1 VSWRGGLVEKE
12 LRVRRIS
19 PVLMRRLSVI
29 LLFGALASLLVIP
42 STISAPAVR
51 SRPVRPD
58 VSTLRLAGVDAAALA
73 ELRKQDPAA
82 RPAVLTSRRATNAFR
97 LVGVSWVPGVAAPRI
112 DVVVRTRGD
121 RGWSEWRD
129 LEVEGATASPRGAL
143 EPEDAVGDVRGGTEP
158 LYVGPSSAVQVRVDL
173 VGGVL
178 PADLRVDL
186 VDPGSSAADAG
197 VGTASVSSAGAAVAQ
212 PAIVTRAQWGAD
224 ESLRAGFA
232 GYGETVK
239 AAFVHHT
246 TGASDYTSAEVPG
259 MIRAIYAYHTQ
270 TLGWS
275 DIGYNFIVDRFGRLY
290 EGRWGG
296 MDKPVIGAHTGG
308 FNTDTVGVA
317 ALGDHEVDAVPA
329 AVEAAFGQILG
340 WKLGL
345 HGRDPYGRASLVSG
359 GGSSSRYPA
368 GQVVDFDVV
377 SGHRDASYTL
387 CPGQYLYPRLPQLR
401 SEAAS
406 YMGRPGPFRAVR
418 PARIVDTR
426 TGLGLP
432 AGVVPA
438 GASRS
443 FQVTGR
449 GGVPAIGVGTVVL
462 NVTAVAPN
470 RAGYLTVHPAGRP
483 RPTTSN
489 LNLSA
494 GRTVPNLVHVATG
507 SGGKVTVYVANADVH
522 VVVDVFGWTGN
533 GGTAFPPGEGL
544 FNPVAPYRALDTRK
558 TTALGPG
565 ESRRLLL
572 TGTGGTGGVPAAGV
586 AAVVVNLT
594 VTRPTSPGFLT
605 VYPGGQPLPA
615 TSNLNFVAG
624 ETRANRV
631 IVPVGSDGT
640 VAIYNR
646 SGSSHVIVD
655 VNGWYTGAGAATG
668 GSEFTGL
675 TPFRFEDTR
684 RSPLGPM
691 IDETRTYQVA
701 GSAGIPAAGT
711 AGAPTAVVLNVTA
724 IHTATTTSGYLTL
737 YPADA
742 ATRPTVSDV
751 NFTGSQ
757 TVPNLVVVK
766 LAPNGAFS
774 LAAATPDAT
783 HAVIDVL
790 GYYTPQQGTSTM
802 GGPGLR

>member
-1 VSWRGGLVEKE
+1 M
-12 LRVRRIS
+12 RVRAIS
-19 PVLMRRLSVI
+19 PVLLRRASVT
-29 LLFGALASLLVIP
+29 LLLGALASVLVVP
-42 STISAPAVR
+42 STVSAPAA
-51 SRPVRPD
+51 RPHP
-58 VSTLRLAGVDAAALA
+58 VSPEVDELRLAGVDAAALA

-82 RPAVLTSRRATNAFR
+82 HPVVLTSRRATPAFR
-97 LVGVSWVPGVAAPRI
+97 LLGVSWIPGAAAPRI
-112 DVVVRTRGD
+112 DVTVRTHD
-121 RGWSEWRD
+121 ERGWSPWRD
-129 LEVEGATASPRGAL
+129 LEVEDVTASPRGAL
-143 EPEDAVGDVRGGTEP
+143 QPEDAVGDTRAGTEP
-158 LYVGPSSAVQVRVDL
+158 LYSGPSSGVQVRVDL
-173 VGGVL
+173 VDGLL

-186 VDPGSSAADAG
+186 VDPGTSAADSG
-197 VGTASVSSAGAAVAQ
+197 VGAASVSSAAAAVTQ
-212 PAIVTRAQWGAD
+212 PPIVTRAQWGAD
-224 ESLRAGFA
+224 ESLRGGFA
-232 GYGETVK
+232 GYGETIK

-296 MDKPVIGAHTGG
+296 IDKPVIGAHTGG

-317 ALGDHEVDAVPA
+317 ALGDYEADPVPA
-329 AVEAAFGQILG
+329 AVEAGFGQVLG

-345 HGRDPYGRASLVSG
+345 HGRDPYGRTTLVSG
-359 GGSSSRYPA
+359 GGASSRYPI
-368 GQVVDFDVV
+368 GQVVEFDVV
-377 SGHRDASYTL
+377 SGHRDASFTL
-387 CPGQYLYPRLPQLR
+387 CPGRYLYPRLPVLR
-401 SEAAS
+401 SEAAT
-406 YMGRPGPFRAVR
+406 YMGQPGPFRAVR
-418 PARIVDTR
+418 PSRIVDTR

-438 GASRS
+438 GASRT

-449 GGVPAIGVGTVVL
+449 GGVPVSGVGTVVL
-462 NVTAVAPN
+462 NVTAVQPN
-470 RAGYLTVHPAGRP
+470 RAGYLTVYPAGRA

-489 LNLSA
+489 LNLTA
-494 GRTVPNLVHVATG
+494 GRTVPNLVHVAAG
-507 SGGKVTVYVANADVH
+507 SGGKVTIYVANADVH
-522 VVVDVFGWTGN
+522 VVVDVFGWTSN
-533 GGTAFPPGEGL
+533 GGAAFSQGEGL
-544 FNPVAPYRALDTRK
+544 FDPVAPYRALDTRK

-565 ESRRLLL
+565 ESRRLQI

-631 IVPVGSDGT
+631 IVPVGADGT

-655 VNGWYTGAGAATG
+655 VNGWYTAGGSVAG
-668 GSEFTGL
+668 GSEFAGL

-684 RSPLGPM
+684 RSVLGPM
-691 IDETRTYQVA
+691 INETRTYQVA

-711 AGAPTAVVLNVTA
+711 PDAPTAVVLNVTA
-724 IHTATTTSGYLTL
+724 IHAATTTGGYFTI
-737 YPADA
+737 YPADMP
-742 ATRPTVSDV
+742 TRPTVSDV
-751 NFTGSQ
+751 NFTGNQ

-766 LAPNGAFS
+766 LAPDGAFS
-774 LAAATPDAT
+774 LAAATPDAA

-790 GYYTPQQGTSTM
+790 GYYTR
-802 GGPGLR
+802 GP

>member
-1 VSWRGGLVEKE
+1 
-12 LRVRRIS
+12 LRVRAIS
-19 PVLMRRLSVI
+19 SALLRRVSLIVS
-29 LLFGALASLLVIP
+29 LGLLASLVVIP
-42 STISAPAVR
+42 STVSAPAVR
-51 SRPVRPD
+51 PHAVRPE
-58 VSTLRLAGVDAAALA
+58 VYRLRLAGVDVAALA

-82 RPAVLTSRRATNAFR
+82 RPAVLTTRRATQGFR
-97 LVGVSWVPGVAAPRI
+97 LLGVSWIPGAAAPRI
-112 DVVVRTRGD
+112 EVAVRTRD
-121 RGWSEWRD
+121 ERGWSSWRD
-129 LEVEGATASPRGAL
+129 LGVEEVTASPRGAL
-143 EPEDAVGDVRGGTEP
+143 QPEDAAADTRAGTEP
-158 LYVGPSSAVQVRVDL
+158 LYSGPSSGVQVRVDL
-173 VGGVL
+173 VDGVL

-186 VDPGSSAADAG
+186 VDPGTSAADAG
-197 VGTASVSSAGAAVAQ
+197 VDAGSLSSAAAAVAQ
-212 PAIVTRAQWGAD
+212 PPIVTRAQWGAD
-224 ESLRAGFA
+224 ESLRGGFA
-232 GYGETVK
+232 GYGETIK

-275 DIGYNFIVDRFGRLY
+275 DIGYNFVVDRFGRLY

-317 ALGDHEVDAVPA
+317 ALGDYEADPVPA
-329 AVEAAFGQILG
+329 PVETGFGQILG

-345 HGRDPYGRASLVSG
+345 HGRDPYGRTTLVSG
-359 GGSSSRYPA
+359 GGDSNRYPV
-368 GQVVDFDVV
+368 GQVVEFDVV

-387 CPGQYLYPRLPQLR
+387 CPGQYLYPRLPALR
-401 SEAAS
+401 SEAAT

-418 PARIVDTR
+418 PSRIVDTR

-443 FQVTGR
+443 FQATGR
-449 GGVPAIGVGTVVL
+449 GGVPASGVGTVVL
-462 NVTAVAPN
+462 NVTAVQPS
-470 RAGYLTVHPAGRP
+470 RAGYLTVYPAGRA
-483 RPTTSN
+483 RPATSN
-489 LNLSA
+489 LNLAA
-494 GRTVPNLVHVATG
+494 GRTVPNLVHLAVG
-507 SGGKVTVYVANADVH
+507 SGGKVSVYVANADVH

-533 GGTAFPPGEGL
+533 GGASFAPGEGL
-544 FNPVAPYRALDTRK
+544 FDPVAPFRALDTRK

-565 ESRRLLL
+565 ESRRLQV
-572 TGTGGTGGVPAAGV
+572 TGTGGAGGVPAAGV
-586 AAVVVNLT
+586 SAVVVNLT

-605 VYPGGQPLPA
+605 VYPGGQPPPS

-631 IVPVGSDGT
+631 IVPIGADGT
-640 VAIYNR
+640 IAIYNPA
-646 SGSSHVIVD
+646 GSSHVIVD
-655 VNGWYTGAGAATG
+655 VNGWYTGAGAAAG
-668 GSEFTGL
+668 GSEFAGL

-684 RSPLGPM
+684 RSVLGPM
-691 IDETRTYQVA
+691 VNETRTYQVA
-701 GSAGIPAAGT
+701 GSAGIPAAG
-711 AGAPTAVVLNVTA
+711 APDAPTAVVLNVTA
-724 IHTATTTSGYLTL
+724 IHPATTTGGYFTL
-737 YPADA
+737 YPADM

-766 LAPNGAFS
+766 LAPDGTFS

-790 GYYTPQQGTSTM
+790 GYYTR
-802 GGPGLR
+802 GP